1 MDSVITLSSESDC
14 AIVISSDCEY
24 PVDTLD
30 YLEDASESDDD
41 ISSVS
46 CTSGPDAIVISEEDR
61 TYDASDEDT
70 SSDSEA
76 TGHTQSSE

>member
-1 MDSVITLSSESDC
+1 MIKFIIRLFSTT
-14 AIVISSDCEY
+14 
-24 PVDTLD
+24 DT
-30 YLEDASESDDD
+30 ESDDD

-46 CTSGPDAIVISEEDR
+46 YTSGPDAIVISEEDR

>member
-14 AIVISSDCEY
+14 AIDCEY

-46 CTSGPDAIVISEEDR
+46 NTSGPDAIVISEEDR